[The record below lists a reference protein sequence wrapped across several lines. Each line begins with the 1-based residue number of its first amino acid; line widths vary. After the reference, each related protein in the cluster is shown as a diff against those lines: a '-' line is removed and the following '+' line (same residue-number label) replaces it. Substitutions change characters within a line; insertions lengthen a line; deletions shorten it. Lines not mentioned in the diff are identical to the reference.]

1 MVDAENDESEKTQR
15 LDGKDLQTRDAHEG
29 DLDKAEQEISACNDI
44 ERRTLDGTN
53 EEEKGQND
61 HIGKYLVKGE
71 EQTYEDAALDGASVS
86 EENIPDAKHQEH
98 DKAEITEENGI
109 SDKEKE
115 VNESSRTYSEINET
129 HILPS
134 ESSEDDVSEVNEIN
148 AKSVHVGSAVLILEG
163 IEEALVTLTA
173 PMTETTYEDRNL
185 DVSTLVLQATEV
197 ESVQCQEK
205 DSRIIAA
212 QQPNTK

>member
-1 MVDAENDESEKTQR
+1 MVDAESDESEKTQR
-15 LDGKDLQTRDAHEG
+15 LDGKDLQTRDAH
-29 DLDKAEQEISACNDI
+29 ACNDI
-44 ERRTLDGTN
+44 EKRTLDGTN

-61 HIGKYLVKGE
+61 LIGKYLVKAE

-109 SDKEKE
+109 SEDEDKE
-115 VNESSRTYSEINET
+115 VNESSRTHSEINET
-129 HILPS
+129 HLLPA

-148 AKSVHVGSAVLILEG
+148 AKSVHAGSAVLILEG
-163 IEEALVTLTA
+163 IEQALVTQTA

-185 DVSTLVLQATEV
+185 DVSTLVLQATHV

-205 DSRIIAA
+205 ESHIIAA
-212 QQPNTK
+212 QQPDAK